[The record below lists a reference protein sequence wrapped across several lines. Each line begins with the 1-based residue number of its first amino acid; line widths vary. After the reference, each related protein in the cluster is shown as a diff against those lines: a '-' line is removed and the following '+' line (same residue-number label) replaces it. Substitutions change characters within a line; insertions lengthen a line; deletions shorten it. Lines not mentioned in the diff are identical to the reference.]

1 MGSGGGLARTLARE
15 SIPATFDRW
24 RIAIPPGAA
33 LLTKRGEWIDCLVL
47 VESGRIEVAGEAGSR
62 GPFQAGDLLA
72 LSWLNVCG
80 LHNPGPEEARLLA
93 IRPLRRRD
101 EPMKFQT
108 VIELGGKT
116 ATGFRIPEEV
126 VQALGTGK
134 RPAVTV
140 RIGPHTY
147 RSTVAAYG
155 DVYML
160 PLSADNREA
169 AGVAAGDA
177 VEVEVE
183 LDTAPRVME
192 VPTDFAAALDA
203 EPAARRTFDGL
214 SYSNQRY
221 HVESVTG
228 AKTPETRQRRIE
240 KSVGILREGRQR

>member
-1 MGSGGGLARTLARE
+1 MRTGGGLARTLTRE
-15 SIPATFDRW
+15 SIPPTFDRW

-33 LLTKRGEWIDCLVL
+33 VLTKPGEWTDCLVL

-62 GPFQAGDLLA
+62 GPFEAGNLLA
-72 LSWLNVCG
+72 LTWLNVCG

-101 EPMKFQT
+101 TPMKFLT

-116 ATGFRIPEEV
+116 ATGFRVPEEV
-126 VQALGTGK
+126 VQAFGSGK

-160 PLSADNREA
+160 PLSAENRVA
-169 AGVAAGDA
+169 AGVAAGDE
-177 VEVEVE
+177 VEVELE
-183 LDTAPRVME
+183 LDTAPRVIE
-192 VPTDFAAALDA
+192 VPDDFAAALDA
-203 EPAARRTFDGL
+203 VPEARRTFDGL
-214 SYSNQRY
+214 SYSNQRF

-228 AKTPETRQRRIE
+228 AKTDDTRRRRID
-240 KSVGILREGRQR
+240 KSVSVLREGRPR

>member
-1 MGSGGGLARTLARE
+1 MARGEGLVRTLARE
-15 SIPATFDRW
+15 RIPLTFDRW

-33 LLTKRGEWIDCLVL
+33 LVTRAGEWTDCLVL
-47 VESGRIEVAGEAGSR
+47 VETGRIEVAGEAGSR
-62 GPFQAGDLLA
+62 GPFEAGDLLA
-72 LSWLNVCG
+72 LTWLNVCG
-80 LHNPGPEEARLLA
+80 LHNPGPEEACLLA
-93 IRPLRRRD
+93 IRPLRKRD
-101 EPMKFQT
+101 EPMRFLT

-116 ATGFRIPEEV
+116 ATGFQVPVEV

-140 RIGPHTY
+140 RIGSHTY

-160 PLSADNREA
+160 PLSAENREA
-169 AGVAAGDA
+169 AGVAAGDE

-183 LDTAPRVME
+183 LDTAPRVIE
-192 VPTDFAAALDA
+192 LPTDFATALDA

-221 HVESVTG
+221 HVQSVTG

-240 KSVGILREGRQR
+240 KSIGVLREGRPR

>member
-1 MGSGGGLARTLARE
+1 MARGEGLVRTLARE
-15 SIPATFDRW
+15 RIPPTFDRW

-33 LLTKRGEWIDCLVL
+33 LVTRAGEWTDCLVL
-47 VESGRIEVAGEAGSR
+47 VETGRIEVAGEAGSR
-62 GPFQAGDLLA
+62 GPFEAGDLLA
-72 LSWLNVCG
+72 LTWLNVCG
-80 LHNPGPEEARLLA
+80 LHNPGPEEACLLA
-93 IRPLRRRD
+93 IRPLRKRD
-101 EPMKFQT
+101 EPMRFLT

-116 ATGFRIPEEV
+116 ATGFQVPVEV

-140 RIGPHTY
+140 RIGSHTY

-160 PLSADNREA
+160 PLSAENREA
-169 AGVAAGDA
+169 AGVAAGDE

-183 LDTAPRVME
+183 LDTAPRVIE

-221 HVESVTG
+221 HVESITG

-240 KSVGILREGRQR
+240 KSIGVLREGRPR

>member
-1 MGSGGGLARTLARE
+1 MAMGEALVRTLTRE
-15 SIPATFDRW
+15 DIPPTFDRW

-33 LLTKRGEWIDCLVL
+33 IVTNAAQWTDCLVL
-47 VESGRIEVAGEAGSR
+47 VESGTIEVAGEAGSR

-72 LSWLNVCG
+72 LTWLSVCG

-101 EPMKFQT
+101 KPMKFMT

-116 ATGFRIPEEV
+116 ATGFRVPEEV
-126 VQALGTGK
+126 VQALGSGK

-155 DVYML
+155 DVFML
-160 PLSADNREA
+160 PLSAENREA
-169 AGVAAGDA
+169 AGVAAGD
-177 VEVEVE
+177 EVEVE
-183 LDTAPRVME
+183 LEFDTAPRVIE
-192 VPTDFAAALDA
+192 VPDDFAAALDA
-203 EPAARRTFDGL
+203 VPEARRTFDGL
-214 SYSNQRY
+214 SYSNQRF

-228 AKTPETRQRRIE
+228 AKTDETRQRRID
-240 KSVGILREGRQR
+240 KAVAVLREGRPR